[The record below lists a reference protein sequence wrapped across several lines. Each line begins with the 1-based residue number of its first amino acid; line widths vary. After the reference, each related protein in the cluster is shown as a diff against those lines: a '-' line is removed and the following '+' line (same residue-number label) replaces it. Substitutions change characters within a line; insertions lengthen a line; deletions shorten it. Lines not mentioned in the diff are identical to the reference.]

1 MRNQESETDNK
12 VQETTWRIG
21 PRTLPPTSGASDVL
35 CDSIANTAQPDPA
48 TMHIEHQRES
58 VWLAVIAQMD

>member
-1 MRNQESETDNK
+1 MTNQASSTDNNA
-12 VQETTWRIG
+12 QETAWLIG
-21 PRTLPPTSGASDVL
+21 PRTLPPAGASDVL

-58 VWLAVIAQMD
+58 EWLAVIAQMD

>member
-1 MRNQESETDNK
+1 MTNQASSTDNNA
-12 VQETTWRIG
+12 QETAWLIG

-58 VWLAVIAQMD
+58 EWLAVIAQMD